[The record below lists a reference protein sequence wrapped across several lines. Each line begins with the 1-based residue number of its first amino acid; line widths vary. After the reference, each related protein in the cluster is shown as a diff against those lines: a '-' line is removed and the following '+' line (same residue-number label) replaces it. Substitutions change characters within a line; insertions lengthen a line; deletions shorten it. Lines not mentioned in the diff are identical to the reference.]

1 MARFPLT
8 SAQLAAQPAT
18 RQPAPGRARSALL
31 CGMLGATLLL
41 GACAG
46 VKPEAKF
53 PDPDEDK
60 RYRYGSILGGE
71 GGFTLLGPRR
81 AEADTQN
88 AQGIGVNSFLWRASL
103 DTLAFMPIVSA
114 DPFGGVILTDWYSPP
129 ETPNERFKVN
139 LYILD
144 RQLRADGVRVSVFRQ
159 QRGNAGGGGTAAST
173 GAQGAGDWRDAGVNT
188 ETASKLEDT
197 ILTRA
202 RQLRIAQTADSQ

>member
-1 MARFPLT
+1 MARFPLIT
-8 SAQLAAQPAT
+8 AQPTAA
-18 RQPAPGRARSALL
+18 RRPDSGRKPTTA
-31 CGMLGATLLL
+31 LL
-41 GACAG
+41 GALGIALLLNGCG
-46 VKPEAKF
+46 SVQPEAKF

-60 RYRYGSILGGE
+60 RYRYGSVLGGE

-81 AEADTQN
+81 AEPGPGEG
-88 AQGIGVNSFLWRASL
+88 QGIGVNSFLWRASL

-159 QRGNAGGGGTAAST
+159 QRGTGPAAGE
-173 GAQGAGDWRDAGVNT
+173 WRDAGVNT
-188 ETASKLEDT
+188 ETASRLEDT

-202 RQLRIAQTADSQ
+202 RQMRIAQTADSR

>member
-1 MARFPLT
+1 MARFPHIT
-8 SAQLAAQPAT
+8 ART
-18 RQPAPGRARSALL
+18 IPAPEASSRRKSAAVLL
-31 CGMLGATLLL
+31 GVLGATLLL
-41 GACAG
+41 SGCG
-46 VKPEAKF
+46 NIKPEATF

-60 RYRYGSILGGE
+60 RYRNGSLLGGE

-81 AEADTQN
+81 ADQDAQN

-159 QRGNAGGGGTAAST
+159 QRTGT
-173 GAQGAGDWRDAGVNT
+173 GPNGGDWRDSGVST

-197 ILTRA
+197 VLTRA
-202 RQLRIAQTADSQ
+202 RQMRIAQTADSR

>member
-1 MARFPLT
+1 MARFPFT

-159 QRGNAGGGGTAAST
+159 QRGNAGGGTAAST

-202 RQLRIAQTADSQ
+202 RQLRIAQTADSR